1 MAELDKVQ
9 QAQGR
14 WVLAGAVAIGLVV
27 LLAIIAFVGGVYYLD
42 HRNDSNLTPASVG
55 ATQLADGAVTSTKIA
70 LGAVG
75 LTAFSAPLQALVV
88 GMNVTYEQAIG
99 LLPTAGA
106 GLLQN
111 ATSHTL
117 SVAVDQR
124 LLSIN
129 GQNQLTVGASAITAQ
144 YIAAAAVTAAQVASA
159 AVTTAAIANAAV
171 TTVALGPDV
180 LSELAAINSTAQAAW
195 LSRPVT
201 GSGITVQ
208 NGRVSVDYN
217 TTAFTITSA
226 NALTIAPHSISSAQ
240 VQPYSIPLSALAV
253 DFLSLIPTPGVGI
266 ALVNESFNLVY
277 NHSSFTV
284 NNDALTLLPAS
295 VTSAHIAPGAV
306 TMAALGTDVAA
317 TLSGI
322 GSTATTAY
330 DNTAALLLTQS
341 FLQQQL
347 LTALNISD
355 AALLAS
361 VANASTALYQA
372 MIAVNASTYSALSSV
387 NYTSFQFLLALQDD
401 MVMLTSELTTI
412 ANNLTAQLPLAGVG
426 LMDTAN
432 VFSVVADPTMFAFEA
447 TAQGAAL
454 TLQPS
459 SITSQYLA
467 NGSVT
472 ASAVAAGAIG

>member
-1 MAELDKVQ
+1 M
-9 QAQGR
+9 
-14 WVLAGAVAIGLVV
+14 
-27 LLAIIAFVGGVYYLD
+27 
-42 HRNDSNLTPASVG
+42 G

-70 LGAVG
+70 PGAVG

-124 LLSIN
+124 VLTIN
-129 GQNQLTVGASAITAQ
+129 GQNQLTVGPSAITAQ
-144 YIAAAAVTAAQVASA
+144 YIAPAAVTAAQVASA

-171 TTVALGPDV
+171 TTAALGPDV
-180 LSELAAINSTAQAAW
+180 LSELTAINSTAQAAW

-317 TLSGI
+317 TLKRDRVDGHH
-322 GSTATTAY
+322 GLRQHGG
-330 DNTAALLLTQS
+330 AAADS
-341 FLQQQL
+341 VVP
-347 LTALNISD
+347 
-355 AALLAS
+355 AAA
-361 VANASTALYQA
+361 AA
-372 MIAVNASTYSALSSV
+372 
-387 NYTSFQFLLALQDD
+387 DC
-401 MVMLTSELTTI
+401 
-412 ANNLTAQLPLAGVG
+412 AQHQRRGAAGVG
-426 LMDTAN
+426 GQRLH
-432 VFSVVADPTMFAFEA
+432 
-447 TAQGAAL
+447 
-454 TLQPS
+454 
-459 SITSQYLA
+459 
-467 NGSVT
+467 
-472 ASAVAAGAIG
+472 SAVPGDDGRQRVHVQRAVLRQLHLLPVPPRSAGRHGHAHLRADHHRQQSHGPAATGRSGTDGHGQRLQCRGRPD